1 MINAP
6 SSMSDLKWNAKC
18 VGWTLMFEN
27 VAKTKIKKFNIGLF
41 SWRLSPPDIRI
52 TSLNCI
58 FQFTASL
65 MLALNLLKAF
75 ENFCLVWV
83 R

>member
-1 MINAP
+1 MHPVACLTLNGMQ
-6 SSMSDLKWNAKC
+6 SVL
-18 VGWTLMFEN
+18 VGRYMFEN